1 MCFSIC
7 YDKDMGAGT
16 RTNPQKGCS
25 KMKHYNLWKTLQ
37 LFADGEG
44 GSPGGEG
51 GEAST
56 VATSADDGRAAL
68 LALGVPESKLRKGR
82 NYAKAPSPAPAKA
95 ATEEAEAQGQAAA
108 DTEPETAQEPKEAQ
122 ETTKPT
128 WDELMKD
135 PEYKRQASEMMEKR
149 VAKSRKAE
157 QDMEAILPALKEYA
171 KNNGLDPENL
181 DLVAIG
187 KHMNGAYTKE
197 ALDQGISEKQAM
209 EADIQQRQEQQR
221 QFAAHI
227 ARIEE
232 QAEAMKAIYPN
243 FDLRA
248 EMQNP
253 VFVRMT
259 SPGVNVPVET
269 AYFAIHKDEI
279 QKAAM
284 QVSARKTAEQMANA
298 IASGSRRPNE
308 GTMNQA
314 SAPAAPRDYRSY
326 TKEEREQLKRRILAS
341 EYSGEKIYP
350 GM

>member
-1 MCFSIC
+1 
-7 YDKDMGAGT
+7 
-16 RTNPQKGCS
+16 
-25 KMKHYNLWKTLQ
+25 MKHYKLLETLQ
-37 LFADGEG
+37 LFADGAG

-51 GEAST
+51 GEVST
-56 VATSADDGRAAL
+56 VESPADDGRAAL
-68 LALGVPESKLRKGR
+68 LSLGVPESKLRKGR
-82 NYAKAPSPAPAKA
+82 NYSKGAPTAPAKA
-95 ATEEAEAQGQAAA
+95 EEPSKEQSQAAA
-108 DTEPETAQEPKEAQ
+108 DTETVTDPEPQEVQEPK
-122 ETTKPT
+122 KPT

-135 PEYKRQASEMMEKR
+135 PEYKRQASRMMENR
-149 VAKSRKAE
+149 VAKSKKAE
-157 QDMEAILPALKEYA
+157 QDMEVILPALKEYA

-187 KHMNGAYTKE
+187 KHLNGEYSKE
-197 ALDQGISEKQAM
+197 AMNKGISEQAAM
-209 EADIQQRQEQQR
+209 EQDIQARQEQQR
-221 QFAAHI
+221 QIAAHI
-227 ARIEE
+227 SRLQE
-232 QAEAMKAIYPN
+232 QAEALKAIYPD
-243 FDLRA
+243 FDLRT

-269 AYFAIHKDEI
+269 AYYAIHRDEL

-326 TKEEREQLKRRILAS
+326 SREEREALKKRILAS